1 METAIFTIMTVG
13 LTVGLSVAYIIP
25 RRKEIMANWGK
36 YKTDP
41 FLMFGAPFFKPDDD
55 PRSTAQ
61 FAEDNFKDVMNSLT
75 NKIFLVFLQPVFDLF
90 SLFTN
95 TLNSVLTNIF
105 AFRDIL
111 KNMFKAFF
119 RIFEPFLARFR
130 SISHQL
136 HKTFI
141 RLKDA
146 INRVGAVATAA
157 IFAGISTIRTMLNL
171 FQLMKIV
178 IGAIIITLI
187 VLTIFFWFVL
197 WPVVP
202 IIVAAIAIIVA
213 AGGGDTLGD
222 AASAFCFAP
231 DTKIILE
238 NNITVPIQSIPLGAT
253 LKGGGT
259 VEATM
264 VFQTPPHP
272 FYSYKGVI
280 VSGSHIVYEPEP
292 IFVKDSI
299 HATLTGETPIIYY
312 CLQTSSRRIPIQTPT
327 GEQIDFADWEEL
339 EEGDQESLASWQQ
352 TVEKILNRIVLSLDY
367 PPAVLESEA
376 VLSSSTLIQTPTK
389 ICPLSDIRPGD
400 LVFNADG
407 IPVRVLGVVQM
418 DSSAV
423 TSVHTMGKSTLSSA
437 CWVRPPGYGRWSLL
451 HSFSRAFPPTS
462 PPPSSWMSLFTEDG
476 TFLLASGWAVRDF
489 TDVGPDH
496 LEETHSETLHIL
508 KQRSK

>member
-1 METAIFTIMTVG
+1 METGIFTLTTLG
-13 LTVGLSVAYIIP
+13 LTVGLSIAYLIP
-25 RRKEIMANWGK
+25 RRKEIMSNWGK

-41 FLMFGAPFFKPDDD
+41 FIMFGAPFFKPDDD
-55 PRSTAQ
+55 PRSTSQ
-61 FAEDNFKDVMNSLT
+61 FAADNFSDVMNSLA
-75 NKIFLVFLQPVFDLF
+75 NKIFLVFLQPVFELF
-90 SLFTN
+90 ILFTN
-95 TLNSVLTNIF
+95 SLNSVLTNIF
-105 AFRDIL
+105 AFRDLL
-111 KNMFKAFF
+111 KNMFNAFF
-119 RIFEPFLARFR
+119 RIFEPFMARFR
-130 SISHQL
+130 IVANQL
-136 HKTFI
+136 RKTFI

-146 INRVGAVATAA
+146 ISRVGAVATAA

-171 FQLMKIV
+171 FELMKIV

-187 VLTIFFWFVL
+187 ILTIFFWFVL

-222 AASAFCFAP
+222 AAAAFCFAP
-231 DTKIILE
+231 HTKIILE
-238 NNITVPIQSIPLGAT
+238 NGTTVPIQSIPLGAI

-280 VSGSHIVYEPEP
+280 VSGSHIVYEPDP

-299 HATLTGETPIIYY
+299 HAVLTGETPITYY

-339 EEGDQESLASWQQ
+339 EEGDQKSLAAWHH
-352 TVEKILNRIVLSLDY
+352 TIEKVLNRIVLSVDY

-389 ICPLSDIRPGD
+389 ICPLSEIRPGD

-407 IPVRVLGVVQM
+407 IPVRVLGLVQM
-418 DSSAV
+418 NSSAV
-423 TSVHTMGKSTLSSA
+423 TSVHTMGKSVLSSA
-437 CWVRPPGYGRWSLL
+437 CWVRPPGYGRWSLI
-451 HSFSRAFPPTS
+451 HSFSRAFLPSPPTT
-462 PPPSSWMSLFTEDG
+462 SSWMSLFTEDG

-496 LEETHSETLHIL
+496 LADTHDETLHIL

>member
-1 METAIFTIMTVG
+1 MESAIFTIMTLG
-13 LTVGLSVAYIIP
+13 LTIGISITYISS
-25 RRKEIMANWGK
+25 RRKEIMGNWAK

-55 PRSTAQ
+55 PRSTAE
-61 FAEDNFKDVMNSLT
+61 FAKDNFSDVMDSLA
-75 NKIFLVFLQPVFDLF
+75 NKIFLVFLQPVFELF
-90 SLFTN
+90 SLFTS
-95 TLNSVLTNIF
+95 TLNSVLNNIF
-105 AFRDIL
+105 AFRDLL

-119 RIFEPFLARFR
+119 RIFEPFLSRFR
-130 SISHQL
+130 IIANQL
-136 HKTFI
+136 RKTFI

-146 INRVGAVATAA
+146 ISRVGAVATAA

-171 FQLMKIV
+171 FELMKIV

-187 VLTIFFWFVL
+187 ILTIFFWFVL

-202 IIVAAIAIIVA
+202 LILAAIGIIVA
-213 AGGGDTLGD
+213 AGGGDTIGD

-231 DTKIILE
+231 HTKIILE
-238 NNITVPIQSIPLGAT
+238 DGTTVPIQSIPLGT
-253 LKGGGT
+253 VLKGGGT
-259 VEATM
+259 VEATII
-264 VFQTPPHP
+264 FQTPSHP

-299 HATLTGETPIIYY
+299 HAVLTGEIPITYY
-312 CLQTSSRRIPIQTPT
+312 CLQTSSRRIPIQTLT
-327 GEQIDFADWEEL
+327 GEQIEFADWEEL
-339 EEGDQESLASWQQ
+339 EEGDQESLVAWQQ
-352 TVEKILNRIVLSLDY
+352 TVEKVLNRVVLSVDY

-389 ICPLSDIRPGD
+389 ICPLSDILPGD
-400 LVFNADG
+400 LVFNGEG

-418 DSSAV
+418 NSSAV

-437 CWVRPPGYGRWSLL
+437 CWVRPPGYGRWILA
-451 HSFSRAFPPTS
+451 HSFSRAFPPS
-462 PPPSSWMSLFTEDG
+462 PPTTSSWMSLFTEDG

-496 LEETHSETLHIL
+496 LADTHAETLHIL